1 MRLANPADRERV
13 QSALPDGL
21 VSLLDVLPVLRTGE
35 AVIMGEAVKLP
46 MRCRI
51 TLPAEEHRPRSSDP
65 RVHQKW
71 SLARRAEGYDRVV
84 ASWRA
89 QSPRAVVKKL
99 SIKREGV
106 TDKPE
111 DS

>member
-1 MRLANPADRERV
+1 MSGFV
-13 QSALPDGL
+13 
-21 VSLLDVLPVLRTGE
+21 LDNSV
-35 AVIMGEAVKLP
+35 P

-51 TLPAEEHRPRSSDP
+51 TLPAEEHRPKSSDP
-65 RVHQKW
+65 KVHQQW
-71 SLARRAEGYDRVV
+71 SLARRAEGYSRVV

-106 TDKPE
+106 TDKPNSQE
-111 DS
+111 RNMERTHMPSTNISSI